1 MVKSVLENMTVA
13 ELRKMTKEAGLPQQ
27 KDGKKFT
34 KPELIEHL
42 LGHDRD
48 FNELAEEPKEEK
60 AEQKEAVTTEET
72 TEIKEEDIPT
82 LPIVFANTLEEIK
95 KKYGVRK
102 EQRIYDEEL
111 KVGCFIAYLRD
122 IEINSN
128 KTIQKLSTA
137 KVVAKNARK
146 ELVRLETPIGKII
159 VLPYNELLYIR
170 SINETRWPKD
180 IHNMLRKQRI
190 QSQTRFDRDRN
201 GML

>member
-1 MVKSVLENMTVA
+1 MVKSVLENMTVT
-13 ELRKMTKEAGLPQQ
+13 ELRKMTKEVGLPQQ

-34 KPELIEHL
+34 KLELIENL
-42 LGHDRD
+42 LGHNGEFD
-48 FNELAEEPKEEK
+48 ELAEEPKV
-60 AEQKEAVTTEET
+60 AEQKAEVTTEET

-128 KTIQKLSTA
+128 KIIQKLSTA
-137 KVVAKNARK
+137 KVIAKNTRK

>member
-1 MVKSVLENMTVA
+1 MVKSVLENMTVT
-13 ELRKMTKEAGLPQQ
+13 ELRKMTKEVGLPQQ

-34 KPELIEHL
+34 KLELIEHL
-42 LGHDRD
+42 LGNDRD

-60 AEQKEAVTTEET
+60 AEQKETVTTEET
-72 TEIKEEDIPT
+72 TEIKEENIPT

-128 KTIQKLSTA
+128 KIIQKLSTA
-137 KVVAKNARK
+137 KVIAKNARK

>member
-1 MVKSVLENMTVA
+1 MVKSVLENMTVT
-13 ELRKMTKEAGLPQQ
+13 ELRKMTKKVGLPQQ

-34 KPELIEHL
+34 KPELIENL
-42 LGHDRD
+42 LGHNKD
-48 FNELAEEPKEEK
+48 FDELAEEPKEEE
-60 AEQKEAVTTEET
+60 AEQKEEMVTEEK
-72 TEIKEEDIPT
+72 TEIKEDIPT

-111 KVGCFIAYLRD
+111 KVGCFIVYLRD

-137 KVVAKNARK
+137 KVIAKNARK